1 MVSAVDRAKRALVAL
16 LRYLATAYGCVVDVT
31 RDSDDAAVRRAYR
44 LVSRRVHPDR
54 GGNEEDQKKLNGAH
68 DEWCQA
74 QRDKGP
80 RGRPAPGA
88 DRPEPRNDPQA
99 TAPSGLAAQAGG
111 PLPRAA
117 FRIEGQAVLLTYQGI
132 TGGVLQWERFVA
144 FARSH
149 LKPWRGQYWT
159 ATLET
164 NKDGT
169 HHAHLML
176 QFFAKK
182 DCSVNVFAFEG
193 LRPNAQAN
201 DLLGGGWNKN
211 RWQERALT

>member
-31 RDSDDAAVRRAYR
+31 RGSDDAAVRRAYR

-54 GGNEEDQKKLNGAH
+54 GGSEEDQKKLNGAH
-68 DEWCQA
+68 DDWCKA
-74 QRDKGP
+74 QREKGP
-80 RGRPAPGA
+80 RGRPAQGA
-88 DRPEPRNDPQA
+88 DRPEAHSEQRA
-99 TAPSGLAAQAGG
+99 AAPSGLAEQAGA
-111 PLPRAA
+111 PPPRAA
-117 FRIEGQAVLLTYQGI
+117 FRVETQAVLLTYQGI
-132 TGGVLQWERFVA
+132 TGGVQQWERFVA
-144 FARSH
+144 FVR
-149 LKPWRGQYWT
+149 KQQKVWRVQYWT

>member
-132 TGGVLQWERFVA
+132 TWGVLQWERFVA
-144 FARSH
+144 FVRSH
-149 LKPWRGQYWT
+149 LKPWRVQYWT
-159 ATLET
+159 ANLGNEQ
-164 NKDGT
+164 GR
-169 HHAHLML
+169 L
-176 QFFAKK
+176 FFSLPPSYKPK
-182 DCSVNVFAFEG
+182 EEFAPVCWGATSRGPILPTTF
-193 LRPNAQAN
+193 
-201 DLLGGGWNKN
+201 DLGVG
-211 RWQERALT
+211 R